1 MHESNAPVLQ
11 AIELLL
17 RSMFR
22 SKRVGSVDGGYQVSK
37 PHIGTEI
44 YFEAGAL
51 LEAALFIRREA
62 SPHLRSL
69 SVQDLQRMLVNFMR
83 EEIESLRFNSWGL
96 PDNASFA
103 DHINASEKI
112 QLAEAM
118 KRSPIF
124 VTVNDLFLYPIK
136 IAKVEASFRSQSFFL
151 LPPEELAKELMQ
163 WYDPDEIRPNCHPP
177 TPMHAGMPSADI
189 SCWLRVRAP
198 LAEVALRNRNAILGA
213 CALLPHPLQRYCFSI
228 ATMPKGYMSFKSRA
242 TFHSG
247 DASTP
252 ALSEYLEIATVD
264 HLWLSALA
272 EKLNSDSKR
281 DRKSVLALQYFF
293 RAWVKDPAARVAPL
307 CGALDALF
315 GDKEAATQAMVDAVG
330 TQLGPE
336 FDEARARKL
345 AKLRA
350 GVIHGG
356 APNIYEASIYHK
368 YYTDYRCDPIRD
380 LELATARCLQHEIF
394 GGTLIERG
402 HPYADF
408 LGQYAGV
415 GAIL

>member
-213 CALLPHPLQRYCFSI
+213 CALLPHL
-228 ATMPKGYMSFKSRA
+228 T
-242 TFHSG
+242 
-247 DASTP
+247 
-252 ALSEYLEIATVD
+252 
-264 HLWLSALA
+264 
-272 EKLNSDSKR
+272 
-281 DRKSVLALQYFF
+281 
-293 RAWVKDPAARVAPL
+293 
-307 CGALDALF
+307 
-315 GDKEAATQAMVDAVG
+315 
-330 TQLGPE
+330 
-336 FDEARARKL
+336 
-345 AKLRA
+345 
-350 GVIHGG
+350 
-356 APNIYEASIYHK
+356 
-368 YYTDYRCDPIRD
+368 
-380 LELATARCLQHEIF
+380 
-394 GGTLIERG
+394 
-402 HPYADF
+402 
-408 LGQYAGV
+408 
-415 GAIL
+415 